1 MYSCKVN
8 VFECL
13 KHNIYQ
19 NCKGRGGQGGQRSV
33 GFHSKTRICIMTH
46 VTTYSWLYLDIIL
59 QDVEVLVGEVLR
71 NVSEH
76 S

>member
-1 MYSCKVN
+1 MLEAQHLS
-8 VFECL
+8 EL
-13 KHNIYQ
+13 Q
-19 NCKGRGGQGGQRSV
+19 REGGGQGGQRSV

>member
-1 MYSCKVN
+1 
-8 VFECL
+8 
-13 KHNIYQ
+13 
-19 NCKGRGGQGGQRSV
+19 
-33 GFHSKTRICIMTH
+33 MTH